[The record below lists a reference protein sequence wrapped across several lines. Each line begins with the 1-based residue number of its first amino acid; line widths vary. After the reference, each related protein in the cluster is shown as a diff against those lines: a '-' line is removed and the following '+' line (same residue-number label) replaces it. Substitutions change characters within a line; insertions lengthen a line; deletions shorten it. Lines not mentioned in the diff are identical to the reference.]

1 MPKTNAPV
9 SEKQIIDAIE
19 EATLCLWRIRDTDD
33 SQRRQEWQ
41 GELDTEISSITDRL
55 DRKAALAFIDRLVGH
70 MASVGMDDE
79 LVDEIFEGSTYKRHD
94 LEAFRIETH
103 TLPSTPGVRNPRL

>member
-1 MPKTNAPV
+1 MPGTSAPV

-19 EATLCLWRIRDTDD
+19 EAQLCLWRIRDTDD
-33 SQRRQEWQ
+33 ARRRQEWQ
-41 GELDTEISSITDRL
+41 GELDAEISSITDRL

-70 MASVGMDDE
+70 MVSVGMEDE
-79 LVDEIFEGSTYKRHD
+79 LIDEIFEGNTYKRHD

-103 TLPSTPGVRNPRL
+103 TSPSKPGVRNPRL